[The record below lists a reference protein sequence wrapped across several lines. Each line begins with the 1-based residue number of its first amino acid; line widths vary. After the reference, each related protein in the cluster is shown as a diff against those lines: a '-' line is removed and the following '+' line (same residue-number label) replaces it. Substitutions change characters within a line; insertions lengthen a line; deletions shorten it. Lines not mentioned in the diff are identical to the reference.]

1 MNGSCRWIVILL
13 LGVLFLNSMSHK
25 SEAGPAPSVEQPGM
39 LHDIWL
45 KIKKIEALVTLMQ
58 EEQHKAQPVSAV
70 IEPLR
75 EHDLQPSQQINLVQT
90 KAVTP
95 GMEPAKQPTQA
106 VPVQMVGIIRGGS
119 CANGSCSMPMS
130 SGGGAYAGSSAN
142 PYAGSRRPAA
152 RAGWRL
158 FHPFGGRFRRGG

>member
-75 EHDLQPSQQINLVQT
+75 ELDLQPSQQINLVQT

-106 VPVQMVGIIRGGS
+106 VPVSMISRGGS

-130 SGGGAYAGSSAN
+130 SGGGTYSN
-142 PYAGSRRPAA
+142 PYTGSGRPTA
-152 RAGWRL
+152 RARWRL